1 LMHARDAELAF
12 RAFLAAEG
20 IDVARADS
28 AVGAGAMIRFYALE
42 RADDCDVTRDED
54 MLLFQW
60 GTYDWG
66 RGENFEIDV
75 VRQVVLP
82 DESDDD
88 AIWQLHLTYRYP
100 VSDRLRA
107 LGAGDRWCA
116 TPSDMKGFEKY
127 LGALPLNSA
136 LAGRVDADVE
146 ILFEC
151 AG

>member
-1 LMHARDAELAF
+1 MMHARDAELAF

-28 AVGAGAMIRFYALE
+28 AVGVGAMIRFYAQE
-42 RADDCDVTRDED
+42 RANDCDVTRDED

-60 GTYDWG
+60 GSYDWG
-66 RGENFEIDV
+66 QGEKFEIDV

-82 DESDDD
+82 DESDDE

-100 VSDRLRA
+100 VTDGLRA

-116 TPSDMKGFEKY
+116 APSDLTDFERY
-127 LGALPLNSA
+127 VSALPLNA
-136 LAGRVDADVE
+136 AVAARVDADVE

>member
-1 LMHARDAELAF
+1 MRARDVEHAF
-12 RAFLAAEG
+12 RSFLATEG
-20 IDVARADS
+20 IDVARAEP
-28 AVGAGAMIRFYALE
+28 AVGVSAMTRFYVRE

-60 GTYDWG
+60 GSYDWG
-66 RGENFEIDV
+66 QGENFEIDI

-100 VSDRLRA
+100 VSDCLRA
-107 LGAGDRWCA
+107 LGAGDRWCGA
-116 TPSDMKGFEKY
+116 PSDLGDFERY
-127 LGALPLNSA
+127 LGGLRLNAA

-146 ILFEC
+146 IRFEC